1 MYREIGIFVV
11 FLLLV
16 SVILIISALYIGR
29 GRLKEKSSFAA
40 GIVAGVLDFYYKP
53 MMGWIQVFSGSPQ
66 RLHEIMVHTKNE
78 AAKKKFRLTEK
89 RIIVAPHCMRHRDCP
104 AHVTRTG
111 IQCRSCG
118 RCVYTQ
124 ILKIA
129 EREHYKVFIVTG
141 SSSVKHVLR
150 SDEAKGTDGILAVGC
165 YYELNKGMR
174 ELSGNRRLTVCG
186 YPMLDSGCYNT
197 TIYLIGF
204 ENFIK
209 DLRHPDFK
217 ERKTSDFR
225 EEKED
230 LTETGDND

>member
-89 RIIVAPHCMRHRDCP
+89 KDHRRAPLYASQR
-104 AHVTRTG
+104 
-111 IQCRSCG
+111 
-118 RCVYTQ
+118 
-124 ILKIA
+124 
-129 EREHYKVFIVTG
+129 
-141 SSSVKHVLR
+141 
-150 SDEAKGTDGILAVGC
+150 
-165 YYELNKGMR
+165 
-174 ELSGNRRLTVCG
+174 LSGPCDEDRDPVPFMRQMRLHADPEDRG
-186 YPMLDSGCYNT
+186 
-197 TIYLIGF
+197 
-204 ENFIK
+204 
-209 DLRHPDFK
+209 
-217 ERKTSDFR
+217 ERT
-225 EEKED
+225 
-230 LTETGDND
+230 L